1 MRLPALFLL
10 TLLARPASADDSVSL
25 SVTPPA
31 GEVRLAAEFKL
42 KVDASLPEGFSI
54 RPDTAAAGGEDFEV
68 LSFTRTADEKA
79 AGRRKETFEV
89 RARAFT
95 IGSSTFPAIAW
106 RLSGQ
111 GVPPDTLVM
120 TSTFT
125 LAVSPA
131 FATKEG
137 EDIRDIYEPYGYF
150 PWPWAIA
157 GLAAVLLA
165 AWLLS
170 RRRGK
175 AAAAAASWKDT
186 RDPYQRAR
194 DRLGGLEKSKLLDD
208 GRLKEYYIGLTSI
221 LRLYLREEFSI
232 DAVQMTTGDLSR
244 ELKRTGAP
252 LATALKARE
261 LLQRSDLVKFARMKP
276 ENAADDSEA
285 LIGLL
290 MDFHRTAENARTLAA
305 EKAAQAAGKAA
316 RAGGA
321 GGRSV

>member
-1 MRLPALFLL
+1 MSLALLL
-10 TLLARPASADDSVSL
+10 LLALAPRPAAAEDTVSL
-25 SVTPPA
+25 TVTPPA
-31 GEVRLAAEFKL
+31 GEVRLAGEFKL

-54 RPDTAAAGGEDFEV
+54 RPDTAAAGGDDFEL
-68 LSFTRTADEKA
+68 LSFTRTADQKS

-95 IGSSTFPAIAW
+95 IGSSTFPAISW
-106 RLSGQ
+106 RLSGE
-111 GVPPDTLVM
+111 GVPAGTLVKS
-120 TSTFT
+120 STFT

-131 FATKEG
+131 FRTKEG
-137 EDIRDIYEPYGYF
+137 EDIRDIYQPYGYF

-157 GLAAVLLA
+157 GVAAVLLA

-170 RRRGK
+170 RRRG
-175 AAAAAASWKDT
+175 AAAAASAAWSDP

-194 DRLGGLEKSKLLDD
+194 DRLSGLGKSRLLGD

-221 LRLYLREEFSI
+221 LRLYLREEFAI
-232 DAVQMTTGDLSR
+232 DAVQMTTGDLGR

-276 ENAADDSEA
+276 ENASDDSEA
-285 LIGLL
+285 LVGLL
-290 MDFHRTAENARTLAA
+290 MDFHRTAENARALAA
-305 EKAAQAAGKAA
+305 EKAAQAAGTKVPP
-316 RAGGA
+316 A
-321 GGRSV
+321 GGRL